1 MVFGEWWGL
10 SKALAKD
17 KQQSIKDMAVAMRVS
32 QADAKGWKEFMKD

>member
-10 SKALAKD
+10 SHALARD
-17 KQQSIKDMAVAMRVS
+17 KQQDIKNMAIAMRVS

>member
-17 KQQSIKDMAVAMRVS
+17 KQQSVKDMAIAMRMS
-32 QADAKGWKEFMKD
+32 QLDTKNWKEFMKD

>member
-17 KQQSIKDMAVAMRVS
+17 KQQSIKAMALAMRVA
-32 QADAKGWKEFMKD
+32 QADSKGWKEFMKG

>member
-1 MVFGEWWGL
+1 MGFGEWWEL

-17 KQQSIKDMAVAMRVS
+17 KQQSIKDMAIAMRVA

>member
-17 KQQSIKDMAVAMRVS
+17 KHQSIKDMALAMRVS
-32 QADAKGWKEFMKD
+32 QADAKGWKEFMKQ

>member
-17 KQQSIKDMAVAMRVS
+17 KQQSVKDMAIAMRLS
-32 QADAKGWKEFMKD
+32 QLDKKGWDKFMKD

>member
-17 KQQSIKDMAVAMRVS
+17 KQQEVKSIAIAMRMA
-32 QADAKGWKEFMKD
+32 QADAKGWKAFMKD

>member
-17 KQQSIKDMAVAMRVS
+17 KQQSVKDMAIAMRLS
-32 QADAKGWKEFMKD
+32 QLDKNGWDKFMKD

>member
-17 KQQSIKDMAVAMRVS
+17 KQQSIKDMALAMRVA

>member
-1 MVFGEWWGL
+1 MAFGEWWEL

-32 QADAKGWKEFMKD
+32 QADAKGWKEFMKS

>member
-17 KQQSIKDMAVAMRVS
+17 KQQSIKDMAVAMRMS

>member
-17 KQQSIKDMAVAMRVS
+17 KHQSIKDMALAMRVA
-32 QADAKGWKEFMKD
+32 QADAKGWREFMKD